1 MIFTAENRHVADS
14 GTPPEWLN
22 SPRENGETRSYF
34 ENSYG
39 EQWIAFASKDR
50 LRIVGG
56 DAGWDTVIEIKSP
69 DYKALAEDLNSGAS
83 GSMAISS
90 TARNFQNMIVN
101 AEESAWILA
110 VLTSK
115 A

>member
-14 GTPPEWLN
+14 GPPPEWLN
-22 SPRENGETRSYF
+22 APREKGETRSYF
-34 ENSYG
+34 ENSHG

-56 DAGWDTVIEIKSP
+56 DAGWDTVIEIMSP
-69 DYKALAEDLNSGAS
+69 DYKALAENLNSGAS
-83 GSMAISS
+83 GSIGA
-90 TARNFQNMIVN
+90 ARNFQNMIVN